1 MRKKQ
6 VKRYNDG
13 VVKIYRE
20 KIRRSNFSAKQNVS
34 VLDDMD
40 FIVKLAYEEV
50 SKREQDQEFADQN
63 DFSLSLKIKTR
74 YVNDVDNKCKAVIN
88 GWLYDVKYTDKTKTE
103 IYFYLEEVR
112 KIDT

>member
-13 VVKIYRE
+13 IVKIYRE

-74 YVNDVDNKCKAVIN
+74 YVNEVDNKCKAVIN
-88 GWLYDVKYTDKTKTE
+88 GWLYDVKYVDKTKTE

>member
-1 MRKKQ
+1 MKKKQ

-13 VVKIYRE
+13 VVKLYRE
-20 KIRRSNFSAKQNVS
+20 VPKRSSFSAKQNVS
-34 VLDDMD
+34 VLDDME

-74 YVNDVDNKCKAVIN
+74 YTKNVDNKCKAVIN
-88 GWLYDVKYTDKTKTE
+88 GWLYDVKYTDKTKSE

-112 KIDT
+112 RIDP

>member
-1 MRKKQ
+1 MKKKQ

-13 VVKIYRE
+13 VIKLYRE
-20 KIRRSNFSAKQNVS
+20 APKRSSFNAKQNVS
-34 VLDDMD
+34 ALDDME
-40 FIVKLAYEEV
+40 FVVKLAYEEV

-74 YVNDVDNKCKAVIN
+74 CVKNVDNKCKAVID
-88 GWLYDVKYTDKTKTE
+88 GWLYDVKYVDKTKTE

-112 KIDT
+112 KIDS